1 MNNIYEAIQNSNSI
15 LIMAHENPDGD
26 AIGSSVA
33 MYHYLNDINKN
44 VTLLLPE
51 VPPVF
56 NFLVDNIDIIDKSLN
71 EYDLAIV
78 LDCSTKERIG
88 QNNNEFSKCMNS
100 IIIDHHMSNTK
111 YGNINHIEG
120 KTSSCCQ
127 VLYYLFKSWNVK
139 FTKEI
144 GDALVTGLLTDTC
157 GFANSNVDKN
167 SFAMIYELYET
178 GIDFHSLYNKI
189 LSKKSMAQYNLMKL
203 AVSRLEFF
211 ENGKIAFSYITKAD
225 FEKFGAKLGDHEGL
239 VDIGRNIDGVEVS
252 VFIREDCSYLI
263 SLRSNGLVDVSKIAI
278 KLGGGGHI
286 EAAGAKIDKK
296 FEETKNIVIS
306 EIKKELSN

>member
-33 MYHYLNDINKN
+33 MYHFLNDINKN

-71 EYDLAIV
+71 DYDLAIV

-127 VLYYLFKSWNVK
+127 ILYYLFKSWNVK

-178 GIDFHSLYNKI
+178 GINFHSLYNKI

>member
-33 MYHYLNDINKN
+33 MYHFLNDINKN